1 MKKMRSILFTILAY
15 FLFIGSVFGWEI
27 KTFTENTPSTISKY
41 LQCVYNILPQK
52 QISLSNGKQFKTIDL
67 KPATAFMIN
76 SNFLVTAKHAADQSK
91 IAFARNIDVYGN
103 STSKYLCTRINSH
116 WQENDKVTILNIN
129 KVNNKLINKTV
140 LKWDVGYYKIKKN
153 HPTHFFPIGKIAKV
167 GQDVLLIG
175 TIFYKNSGFY
185 SVKYSIG
192 KIEKI
197 NLSTGTAYL
206 YFISAESQ
214 EGWSGGPVID
224 LASGKVLA
232 VISGEYISSRH
243 RYTMAWSL
251 SGLEKI
257 KLKYSSK

>member
-1 MKKMRSILFTILAY
+1 MRSILFTILAY

-41 LQCVYNILPQK
+41 LQFVYSILPQM
-52 QISLSNGKQFKTIDL
+52 QIGPHNGKQFKTIDL

-129 KVNNKLINKTV
+129 KVNNKLINKNV
-140 LKWDVGYYKIKKN
+140 LKWDVGYYKINKN
-153 HPTHFFPIGKIAKV
+153 HSTHFFPIGKIAKV

-175 TIFYKNSGFY
+175 TNFYKNSGFY

-197 NLSTGTAYL
+197 NHSTGTAYL

-232 VISGEYISSRH
+232 VISGEYIFSRH

-257 KLKYSSK
+257 KLKDSNK

>member
-1 MKKMRSILFTILAY
+1 MWA
-15 FLFIGSVFGWEI
+15 
-27 KTFTENTPSTISKY
+27 PPIS
-41 LQCVYNILPQK
+41 
-52 QISLSNGKQFKTIDL
+52 SD
-67 KPATAFMIN
+67 
-76 SNFLVTAKHAADQSK
+76 
-91 IAFARNIDVYGN
+91 
-103 STSKYLCTRINSH
+103 
-116 WQENDKVTILNIN
+116 
-129 KVNNKLINKTV
+129 KLINKNV

-175 TIFYKNSGFY
+175 IIFYKNSGFY

-232 VISGEYISSRH
+232 VISGEYIFSRH

-257 KLKYSSK
+257 KLKDSNK

>member
-1 MKKMRSILFTILAY
+1 MRSVFFTILAY

-27 KTFTENTPSTISKY
+27 KTFTENTPSTISKH

-52 QISLSNGKQFKTIDL
+52 QISLNNGKHFKTIDL

-76 SNFLVTAKHAADQSK
+76 SSFLVTAKHAADQSK

-175 TIFYKNSGFY
+175 TTFYRNSGFY
-185 SVKYSIG
+185 FVKYSIG

-197 NLSTGTAYL
+197 NLSTGAAYL

-232 VISGEYISSRH
+232 VISGEYIFSPH

-257 KLKYSSK
+257 KLKDSNK

>member
-1 MKKMRSILFTILAY
+1 MRSILFTILAY
-15 FLFIGSVFGWEI
+15 FLFIGSVFGEEI

-41 LQCVYNILPQK
+41 LQCVYSILPQK
-52 QISLSNGKQFKTIDL
+52 QIALYNGKHFKTIDL

-76 SNFLVTAKHAADQSK
+76 NNFLVTAKHAADQSK

-103 STSKYLCTRINSH
+103 TTSKYRCTRINSR

-129 KVNNKLINKTV
+129 KVNNKLINKNV

-153 HPTHFFPIGKIAKV
+153 HPTNFFPIGKVAKV

-175 TIFYKNSGFY
+175 TIFYKNSDFY
-185 SVKYSIG
+185 SIKYSIG

-197 NLSTGTAYL
+197 NHSTGTAYL

-232 VISGEYISSRH
+232 VISGEYIFSPH
-243 RYTMAWSL
+243 RYTIAWSL

-257 KLKYSSK
+257 KLKDSKK